1 MSVKLSI
8 SIVAYHNYSD
18 IEEAIATLEAYTPTT
33 LTKKIYIID
42 NGTQKG
48 NNIEFVSFLE

>member
-33 LTKKIYIID
+33 LTKKSILLIMALKKETTL
-42 NGTQKG
+42 NL
-48 NNIEFVSFLE
+48 FPF